1 MLHEAIRKNLIKTAE
16 SGDIFSALILSGPEG
31 IGKRT
36 IAREFAAA
44 IHCEAESGRPCGVCP
59 SCVKHKT
66 GNHPDY
72 FELTAEPGKKNI
84 SVSAVRSACENLFIK
99 PLISDR
105 KILFIPEADLCEA
118 PAQNAM
124 LKCFEEPPPY
134 AVIILAVRDLS
145 ALLDTIKSRAAIIP
159 INPEP
164 EEGIRS
170 FVKENYP
177 DSAKNADF
185 IAAFSCGIVKKA
197 VLLSENAE
205 LSEKRAHLLSLLS
218 SFSKSRLAA
227 IRAADFLSENQ
238 DGEEFLYELTSSYF
252 RDAAALKCGGK
263 KLINSDFSS
272 QIRAFSSS
280 HTKKQLVSALSL
292 LAYAKN
298 DKSKN
303 ANYGLFTEDLLLRLW
318 EVLHD

>member
-31 IGKRT
+31 IGKGT

-72 FELTAEPGKKNI
+72 FELTPEPGKKNI

-134 AVIILAVRDLS
+134 AVIIWWCE
-145 ALLDTIKSRAAIIP
+145 T
-159 INPEP
+159 
-164 EEGIRS
+164 
-170 FVKENYP
+170 Y
-177 DSAKNADF
+177 
-185 IAAFSCGIVKKA
+185 
-197 VLLSENAE
+197 
-205 LSEKRAHLLSLLS
+205 
-218 SFSKSRLAA
+218 RLC
-227 IRAADFLSENQ
+227 
-238 DGEEFLYELTSSYF
+238 LT
-252 RDAAALKCGGK
+252 R
-263 KLINSDFSS
+263 
-272 QIRAFSSS
+272 
-280 HTKKQLVSALSL
+280 
-292 LAYAKN
+292 
-298 DKSKN
+298 
-303 ANYGLFTEDLLLRLW
+303 
-318 EVLHD
+318 